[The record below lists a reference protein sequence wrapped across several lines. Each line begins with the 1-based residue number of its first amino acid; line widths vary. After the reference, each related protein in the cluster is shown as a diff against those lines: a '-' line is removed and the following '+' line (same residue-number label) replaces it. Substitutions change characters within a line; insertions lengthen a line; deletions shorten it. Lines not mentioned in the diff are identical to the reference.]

1 MSREYKFRA
10 ILKTD
15 KFQIMVVPDSVRDTQ
30 YYIDIDEAERAFV
43 EKYPKEC
50 FWDFIEEIEKQD
62 YIQEVSVDCNIIITR
77 NLDNLMQATGIYDN
91 TKFKDLTEQ
100 QQSDWLK
107 EHKVEDWHGI
117 EIYEE
122 DVVAIK
128 YSKDII
134 DYGVV
139 DYYDGAYSKGS
150 CALSSYK
157 KQTKIVGNIHEEY
170 PAKAIYTVEN
180 YLKFKEEGK

>member
-10 ILKTD
+10 VLKTD

-62 YIQEVSVDCNIIITR
+62 YIQEVSVDCDIIIT
-77 NLDNLMQATGIYDN
+77 NSYKNLMQATGIYDN
-91 TKFKDLTEQ
+91 TKFKDLTEKQ
-100 QQSDWLK
+100 KTDWLK
-107 EHKVEDWHGI
+107 NNKAEDWHGI
-117 EIYEE
+117 EIYEK
-122 DVVAIK
+122 DIVAVK
-128 YSKDII
+128 FSKDVI

-139 DYYDGAYSKGS
+139 EYYQGEYTKGCCS
-150 CALSSYK
+150 LSSYQAK
-157 KQTKIVGNIHEEY
+157 TKIVGNIYEAY
-170 PAKAIYTVEN
+170 PSEAQYTVQN
-180 YLKFKEEGK
+180 YLHNH